1 MHEDTEDCPN
11 ALYTRAILRL
21 RPSQQGRVS
30 EHASPSDP
38 QALPLSEKEPDPQPS
53 AVGVARN
60 TKTDVKQT
68 RMMDDCFD
76 EFMMALLIL
85 AFAIGHHPLR

>member
-1 MHEDTEDCPN
+1 
-11 ALYTRAILRL
+11 
-21 RPSQQGRVS
+21 
-30 EHASPSDP
+30 
-38 QALPLSEKEPDPQPS
+38 
-53 AVGVARN
+53 VARN